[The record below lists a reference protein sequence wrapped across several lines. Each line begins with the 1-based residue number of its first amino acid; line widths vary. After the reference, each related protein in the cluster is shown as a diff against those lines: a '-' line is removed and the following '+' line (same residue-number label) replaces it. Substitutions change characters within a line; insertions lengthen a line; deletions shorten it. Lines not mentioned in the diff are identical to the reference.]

1 MRYLGGINEKL
12 VSQYI
17 NREIKDEESLAKLRD
32 DSEFMLEV
40 FETKMKAVEFDNV
53 SDRLKD
59 DEKFI
64 KDARIYLVMIVMS
77 FLVFV
82 YHLEIIGRKR
92 L

>member
-1 MRYLGGINEKL
+1 MKKL